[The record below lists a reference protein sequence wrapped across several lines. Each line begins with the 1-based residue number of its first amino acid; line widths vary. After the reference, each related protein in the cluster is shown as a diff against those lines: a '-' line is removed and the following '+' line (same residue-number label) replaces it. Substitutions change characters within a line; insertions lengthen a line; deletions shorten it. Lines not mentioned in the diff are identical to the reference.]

1 MKKMFTTLAL
11 LMLSTALLAQMEF
24 APLGATWFYRGF
36 NVGYG
41 SPNPEYNTAHEV
53 IAEVPENGVIKKVIT
68 TKRENAYVRIYPY
81 DTLRELVRSGVSAS
95 IDSLYEQKDTV
106 FIYNHRWER
115 YTPLYVFN
123 VNEGDTIKIPSFRE
137 YDTMFVFESDSFLYF
152 IVDSIRLKDFGGHL
166 LETYYTR
173 NFHGDYDT
181 SHVNLPMGF
190 PTSFP
195 RVNWSARHEYRLR
208 PDLPSYPEVSFIELL
223 GLGGYTRKFGGFG
236 GGLLPL
242 DIPNFDM
249 TLYDGDIRQDQ
260 IACYYDSSIQFNLY
274 TIPCDSFFIGRF
286 VSIKPIR
293 LSDISIYPNPVG
305 KDGIMTIQSGRQLP
319 ADARLNVLNMNGQ
332 VLHTAAIGQKTTYNL
347 DLGNFPAGVYF
358 VVFEYNG
365 QRYYHR
371 TVKSH

>member
-11 LMLSTALLAQMEF
+11 LMLSASLFAQTEF
-24 APLGATWFYRGF
+24 IPLGATWFYRGF

-53 IAEVPENGVIKKVIT
+53 IAEVPENGVIKKVVT
-68 TKRENAYVRIYPY
+68 TKQEYAYVRIYPY
-81 DTLRELVRSGVSAS
+81 DTLRELVRSGVSTS
-95 IDSLYEQKDTV
+95 IDSLYEQNDTV

-123 VNEGDTIKIPSFRE
+123 VNEGDTIKIPSFHS
-137 YDTMFVFESDSFLYF
+137 YDTALVFESDSFLYF

-173 NFHGDYDT
+173 NFYGDYDT
-181 SHVNLPMGF
+181 SHANFPMPL

-195 RVNWSARHEYRLR
+195 KANWSARHEYKLR
-208 PDLPSYPEVSFIELL
+208 PDLPSHPDATFTELL

-249 TLYDGDIRQDQ
+249 ILYDGDIREDK
-260 IACYYDSSIQFNLY
+260 IACYYDTSIQFNLY
-274 TIPCDSFFIGRF
+274 EIPCDSFFIGRF
-286 VSIKPIR
+286 VSIKPIQ
-293 LSDISIYPNPVG
+293 SSGISIYPNPLG
-305 KDGIMTIQSGRQLP
+305 KDGIMTIQSGKQLP

-332 VLHTAAIGQKTTYNL
+332 VLRTATIGQKTTYNL
-347 DLGNFPAGVYF
+347 DLSSLPAGVYF
-358 VVFEYNG
+358 VVFEYNS

-371 TVKSH
+371 VVKSQ